1 MTIKQ
6 FILKV
11 RRKLWY
17 YIVSSTRNKPIYPYI
32 YKSYWHYLL
41 HGISAARTSDSCYF
55 GARPN
60 PGAGIGHQIANWIA
74 GYWFSKQFGLK
85 FAHIP
90 FSQHSWEGFLG
101 FGDGEVW
108 LNELKKKEGYKKR
121 LLPLFDEYNN
131 KEVNLVKAIIS
142 SYYGK
147 KIVFV
152 AEQDQFYRDQFG
164 VITEIQDKFY
174 STKARTDDKLLYS
187 SNYFN
192 IAIHVRRGD
201 IVAGQINRNEN
212 LLMRWQTNEYFE
224 TVLTNVVQTIKPAK
238 PIAIYLFSQGVKE
251 DFKDFDK
258 FENLNLCL
266 DMGAKDS
273 FLHMVYADLIITS
286 KSSFSYKP
294 ALLNK
299 GIKICPK
306 DFWHGYPQTVDWIMV
321 DQNGTIDEEG
331 LNVMKGVK

>member
-1 MTIKQ
+1 MTIRQ

-17 YIVSSTRNKPIYPYI
+17 YLVSSTRNKRIYPYI

-41 HGISAARTSDSCYF
+41 HGTTTANSDNCCYF

-74 GYWFSKQFGLK
+74 GFWFAKQFGLK

-90 FSQHSWEGFLG
+90 FSQHSWETFLG
-101 FGDGEVW
+101 FGDEEMTSVD
-108 LNELKKKEGYKKR
+108 LVKLKGYKKR

-131 KEVNLVKAIIS
+131 KEIDLVKNILS

-147 KIVFV
+147 KIVFI

-164 VITEIQDKFY
+164 VMTEIRDKFY
-174 STKARTDDKLLYS
+174 STKARIDDKLLYS
-187 SNYFN
+187 SDYFN
-192 IAIHVRRGD
+192 ISIHVRRGD

-224 TVLTNVVQTIKPAK
+224 TVLSNVIQTIKPAK

-251 DFKDFDK
+251 DFKYFEK
-258 FENLNLCL
+258 FENLNFCL

-273 FLHMVYADLIITS
+273 FLHMVYADLLITS

-294 ALLNK
+294 ALLNR
-299 GIKICPK
+299 GIKVCPK
-306 DFWHGYPQTVDWIMV
+306 DFWHGYPQTADWILV
-321 DQNGTIDEEG
+321 DQNGILDE
-331 LNVMKGVK
+331 KGVNTLREIK